1 MPTTKPRHMIT
12 ETDEISGALSQA
24 AKIWPE
30 LAGQRTLLL
39 RKLLEVGIRTIEMDL
54 EKNTAQR
61 LAAVEKLA
69 GSMDGVWPANWRE
82 ELVEDWPA

>member
-1 MPTTKPRHMIT
+1 MIT

>member
-12 ETDEISGALSQA
+12 ETDEISGALTQA

-39 RKLLEVGIRTIEMDL
+39 RKLLEVGIQTIEMDL

-61 LAAVEKLA
+61 IAAVEKLA

>member
-1 MPTTKPRHMIT
+1 MIT
-12 ETDEISGALSQA
+12 ETDEISGALTQA

-39 RKLLEVGIRTIEMDL
+39 RKLLEVGIQTIEMDL

-61 LAAVEKLA
+61 IAAVEKLA

>member
-1 MPTTKPRHMIT
+1 MIT

-39 RKLLEVGIRTIEMDL
+39 RKLLEVGIQTIEMDL

-61 LAAVEKLA
+61 IAAVEKLA

>member
-39 RKLLEVGIRTIEMDL
+39 RKLLEVGIQTIEMDL

-61 LAAVEKLA
+61 IAAVEKLA